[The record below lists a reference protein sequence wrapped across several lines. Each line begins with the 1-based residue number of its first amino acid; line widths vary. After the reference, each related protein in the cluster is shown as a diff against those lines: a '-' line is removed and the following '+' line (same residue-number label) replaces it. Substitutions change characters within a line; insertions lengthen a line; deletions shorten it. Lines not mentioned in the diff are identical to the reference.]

1 MSAIGGGCRWVG
13 FWAIVFVLVILACA
27 VQPVLLLR

>member
-13 FWAIVFVLVILACA
+13 FWVAVFVLLILACA
-27 VQPVLLLR
+27 VQPVLLWR